1 MNIAGIKGAGTGGL
15 QKPEKPQPEKG
26 KSFQESIAEVS
37 GMTTQELMQEIGKA
51 KEELYKKAQKGE
63 LEESFQIG
71 GQSFTLK
78 EWDKLMDSF
87 DSAQDK
93 LKAMLEERLE
103 QQKKAAM
110 QKELQKEG
118 EEE

>member
-1 MNIAGIKGAGTGGL
+1 MNVAGIGGTWGGGK
-15 QKPEKPQPEKG
+15 QKLEKPQAETG

-37 GMTTQELMQEIGKA
+37 GMTTQELMEELGKA

-71 GQSFTLK
+71 GQAFTLK

-93 LKAMLEERLE
+93 LKAMLEERME

-110 QKELQKEG
+110 QAELRNEDEEG
-118 EEE
+118 